1 MNLEQII
8 GTNIRVKREEK
19 SIKLE
24 SLAKHIGISKARMSQ
39 IEHGACRELTIARIK
54 KIAEYLDVGFLE
66 IINLETGKQNS
77 ISANTSNISR
87 PSITPE
93 LIKSIADELAKRMQ
107 S

>member
-24 SLAKHIGISKARMSQ
+24 SLAKHLGISKARMSQ
-39 IEHGACRELTIARIK
+39 IEHGGCRELTIARIK
-54 KIAEYLDVGFLE
+54 KIAEYLDANFLE
-66 IINLETGKQNS
+66 IVNLETGKENS
-77 ISANTSNISR
+77 NNLNSSTISSSN
-87 PSITPE
+87 ITPE
-93 LIKSIADELAKRMQ
+93 LIKSLADELAKRMQ